1 MDIFVPQIKFLFHLP
16 LFLKLQVTL
25 YRTTTEL
32 CSVWFGVHSS
42 KNKPFN
48 NKSHWMVYKIWAGV
62 DSNHRRLASTDLQSV
77 AFSHSAT
84 DPYLICLW
92 RDLNS
97 WPLPYQGSALP
108 LRHKGISQKLLTPFG
123 VLPLTKNTQS
133 FVRQSPCATKANAT
147 RAMRKVFSFI

>member
-16 LFLKLQVTL
+16 LFLKLQVKL

-108 LRHKGISQKLLTPFG
+108 LRHKGLVSELTSIKKLAGNRNRTYNLRFTKPLLYRWAMPACLLT
-123 VLPLTKNTQS
+123 
-133 FVRQSPCATKANAT
+133 
-147 RAMRKVFSFI
+147 